1 MIIVLVALAAS
12 ALLGLAIGLVFQV
25 WANVIVAPL
34 IAVVS
39 AIALASHGFGFSEGV
54 LITVACLVVS
64 QVGYFVGVLLEY
76 RAGIAS
82 FLADD
87 VFDDEPNNNRQQA
100 ITGEQEEE
108 RREHPSRSP
117 PPET

>member
-1 MIIVLVALAAS
+1 
-12 ALLGLAIGLVFQV
+12 
-25 WANVIVAPL
+25 
-34 IAVVS
+34 
-39 AIALASHGFGFSEGV
+39 V

-76 RAGIAS
+76 RAGIAN

-87 VFDDEPNNNRQQA
+87 VFDDEPNNNREQDIA
-100 ITGEQEEE
+100 GEHEEE